1 MSAITKTTLGDVEVI
16 EGSREYQLP
25 RLGDWFWLSGASVP
39 DHELLRDFSRDG
51 KVLVSVTG
59 LGSNYVE
66 VTMPE
71 VKFAHSTHG
80 GASWRIHLDKLDM
93 LEPESNIDALIAEKV
108 AEHRQQAK
116 LYLHE
121 VNELTRQLGV
131 GQLGLPDG
139 ADPAQTTAALVRV
152 TTDAPV
158 KAYQSALV
166 KAKEVTIPQL
176 FEAVKQENAL
186 MAAWL
191 TAELLPLQT
200 QMQRE
205 LKPTIER
212 IERRIFNVELYA
224 GLVETVTTLREG
236 KPAAVTEQLHLM
248 QRRCYMDE
256 ECLASYEAG
265 GMDFQ
270 QLSDFESWLSKQ
282 GNFERV
288 LPFPRCLVA
297 FRVRR
302 HEKEYEF
309 EGGRLSDYLSF
320 LHFKEVAREKN
331 EQTFLYLRNGEQLHR
346 LITEFEFDEKLFPD
360 EDLRHLTGKLYARKE
375 REWLGEYEESD
386 SSGEWRIITE
396 GEFEERKRLYA
407 AQKAEFP
414 AQEHLYKQAW
424 KAYCEKWAMYL
435 TEGGT
440 SWDVTVYRKRLKK
453 LEAEGGSFKSVVSGK
468 EMVGADDAAVGDD
481 MGTAH
486 RQGWYRER
494 PEPPKAPVDTSKGFK
509 ALTDE
514 NVWAD
519 DVREH
524 LQQLRDRMSTSRLCL
539 QGLLDRSP
547 VLHPHPPWQLWTREG
562 FQAALVLHYDA
573 SRGLNPTEKP
583 PSFEAYRQEKN
594 QKLRVGSVVAG
605 AQFWWEQSEKAKDED
620 AAERRYDSMGRRV
633 GQRSYRRDVD
643 PGPGLLARV
652 VSLRA
657 GKATF
662 AWLAERQSWKYNA
675 QLKTLTRKFAVEVDK
690 LLCLDDY
697 QSGDFKKFFADPRTR
712 EEYLKWAPYLLAGED
727 YVHGKRKVQEPPT
740 RRDEP

>member
-25 RLGDWFWLSGASVP
+25 RLGDWFWLRDVAVP
-39 DHELLRDFSRDG
+39 DDELLQDFYRDG

-66 VTMPE
+66 VTRPKVQHE
-71 VKFAHSTHG
+71 YGVSE
-80 GASWRIHLDKLDM
+80 ASWRVHLDKLDT
-93 LEPESNIDALIAEKV
+93 LEPEPHAEALIAENV
-108 AEHRQQAK
+108 AKHRQKAQFLLK
-116 LYLHE
+116 E
-121 VNELTRQLGV
+121 VNDLTRQLGV
-131 GQLGLPDG
+131 GQLGLPEA
-139 ADPAQTTAALVRV
+139 ADPTQTTAALVRV

-158 KAYQSALV
+158 KSYKSALV
-166 KAKEVTIPQL
+166 KAKEITIPQL
-176 FEAVKQENAL
+176 FEAVKVENAL

-191 TAELLPLQT
+191 TAELLPLQM
-200 QMQRE
+200 QMERE

-256 ECLASYEAG
+256 ECLAGYEAG

-282 GNFERV
+282 ENFERV

-320 LHFKEVAREKN
+320 LHFKEYASKEN

-360 EDLRHLTGKLYARKE
+360 EDLRHLTGKLYARKG
-375 REWLGEYEESD
+375 REWLGEYVESELGD
-386 SSGEWRIITE
+386 WRIITE

-481 MGTAH
+481 MRAAH

-494 PEPPKAPVDTSKGFK
+494 PEPPKAPVDTSKGFR
-509 ALTDE
+509 ALTDD

-519 DVREH
+519 DIREH
-524 LQQLRDRMSTSRLCL
+524 LQQLRDKHNRLVLIL

-547 VLHPHPPWQLWTREG
+547 VLHPHPQWQLWTEAG
-562 FQAALVLHYDA
+562 FTAALVLHYDA
-573 SRGLNPTEKP
+573 SRALNSIEKP

-605 AQFWWEQSEKAKDED
+605 AQFWWKQAEREKDED

-633 GQRSYRRDVD
+633 GQRSYRHDAD
-643 PGPGLLARV
+643 PGPGILARV

-662 AWLAERQSWKYNA
+662 AWTAERQGWRYNA
-675 QLKTLTRKFAVEVDK
+675 QLKTLTRKFTVEVDK

-697 QSGDFKKFFADPRTR
+697 QPGDFKKFFADPRTR
-712 EEYLKWAPYLLAGED
+712 EEYLQWAPYLLAGED

-740 RRDEP
+740 RRDES